1 MNKLL
6 IGMTLGAIVGAVAYK
21 KMEDSKLP
29 EMAIKT
35 AEKKLKDID

>member
-21 KMEDSKLP
+21 KMEDNKIP
-29 EMAIKT
+29 EKAIKT
-35 AEKKLKDID
+35 AEKKLKDCD